1 MYSFRIGFQNGRIY
15 SSSIGGC
22 CCGNPKRAMGVHR
35 THHSERRREEA
46 YRSPDTEFALGLR
59 GSHLGSADRRSL
71 EGHAERVSSLPDLPP
86 LVCQMGGSR
95 NSKRD
100 SVGTGKGFER
110 SRGLGSLRVFDR
122 RHLRGGKKRG
132 LFVGPTRRGKG
143 TKVMAIADRNGL
155 PIAIHI
161 ESASPHESKLVEKT
175 LDRRFVRERIGRLI
189 GDKAYDSDK
198 LDARLLKR
206 GTKLIAPHIRGRVKI
221 TQDGRELRRYKR
233 RWKIERLFSWLH
245 NFRRVVT
252 RWDTRADLY
261 EGFVRLACIMILA
274 RNLF

>member
-1 MYSFRIGFQNGRIY
+1 MYSFRIGFPKSRIY

-22 CCGNPKRAMGVHR
+22 CCGNTKRAMGVHR
-35 THHSERRREEA
+35 THNTERRSEEA
-46 YRSPDTEFALGLR
+46 YRSPDTGFALGLR
-59 GSHLGSADRRSL
+59 RPHLGSANRCSL
-71 EGHAERVSSLPDLPP
+71 EGHAERVPPLPNLPS
-86 LVCQMGGSR
+86 LVCQMGGGR
-95 NSKRD
+95 YSKRD
-100 SVGTGKGFER
+100 SLGDGKGFER
-110 SRGLGSLRVFDR
+110 PRGSGSFRVSDR
-122 RHLRGGKKRG
+122 CHLRGGKKRG
-132 LFVGPTRRGKG
+132 LYIGPTRRGKG

-155 PIAIHI
+155 PISIHI

-206 GTKLIAPHIRGRVKI
+206 GTRMIAPHIRGRI
-221 TQDGRELRRYKR
+221 RPTQDGRELRRYKR